1 MIETISSQLTPLTA
15 ALFSEKSSDRILTS
29 SLVLSNQYS
38 FSRVTTASI
47 ANHTGILEGSL
58 WYHFNTKK
66 DILAELIRL
75 LRQVF
80 LSKNVDT
87 NSSDPK
93 TIIQGIFRSYDF
105 IWDFRY
111 ILRDD
116 FQKSLK
122 EDEPVLETVR
132 RVNHSLDQWAVGRI
146 QHSYAKGVIQINPQ
160 NIENLSEITLV
171 IGRYWLD
178 FSSKKNLHA
187 SDGSLRKKGLDH
199 IFTVLMPYLS
209 SKAKLIIRHM
219 MDKRV
224 Y

>member
-1 MIETISSQLTPLTA
+1 MKTRQKIIKESLFLFNQTTFESSTTNLIA
-15 ALFSEKSSDRILTS
+15 EKSE
-29 SLVLSNQYS
+29 V
-38 FSRVTTASI
+38 
-47 ANHTGILEGSL
+47 LEGSL

-66 DILAELIRL
+66 DILAEHIRL